1 MVPKYVAPLL
11 IVTLLGQLV
20 SCDST
25 LFNGIQ
31 GTIFP
36 IGTSQACLD
45 AFDTVLPCDPS
56 LPLLHKQTDWV
67 GWNATNLT
75 TLCTSECRSS
85 LISLQKKAT
94 FACGSMSFRLSG
106 TTMNASSVI
115 NFYMYKYDLACLSD
129 SGSWC
134 LLEQDSWYLQYLSTV
149 TWPTYTNKT
158 YPDWSYDPIDGTNEL
173 DEDGNVIPPYNT
185 VPQPQPTFHSGQKSA
200 LDYVYTGRNAP
211 VGDLGSNQTLE
222 YDEYPL
228 EIQCSKCFLD
238 RFKLGFASRWGELYE

>member
-75 TLCTSECRSS
+75 T
-85 LISLQKKAT
+85 
-94 FACGSMSFRLSG
+94 
-106 TTMNASSVI
+106 
-115 NFYMYKYDLACLSD
+115 
-129 SGSWC
+129 
-134 LLEQDSWYLQYLSTV
+134 
-149 TWPTYTNKT
+149 
-158 YPDWSYDPIDGTNEL
+158 
-173 DEDGNVIPPYNT
+173 
-185 VPQPQPTFHSGQKSA
+185 
-200 LDYVYTGRNAP
+200 
-211 VGDLGSNQTLE
+211 
-222 YDEYPL
+222 
-228 EIQCSKCFLD
+228 
-238 RFKLGFASRWGELYE
+238 